1 MIEII
6 KSIGRFFAFVA
17 LLPVVFIMAIVM
29 GIYACMEN
37 VKIWITRTFKL
48 EEQKI

>member
-17 LLPVVFIMAIVM
+17 LLPVVFIMAMVIGV
-29 GIYACMEN
+29 YACMEN
-37 VKIWITRTFKL
+37 VKIWITRTFRP

>member
-1 MIEII
+1 MMEII

-17 LLPVVFIMAIVM
+17 LLPVVFIMVIVI
-29 GIYACMEN
+29 GVYACMEN
-37 VKIWITRTFKL
+37 VKIWITRTFKP